1 MTPRTN
7 EKPIPETPL
16 EVSIRN
22 LSSNGA
28 FVGNVT
34 GPEGSPHI
42 GMTAFVPYTA
52 AGETPLVQVQRMWS
66 KHLEAEAISIPNPSS
81 DRVEPLC
88 PHYGTCGGCHTMHL
102 SHPAQLIAK

>member
-66 KHLEAEAISIPNPSS
+66 KHLEAEAISIPNP
-81 DRVEPLC
+81 
-88 PHYGTCGGCHTMHL
+88 
-102 SHPAQLIAK
+102 